1 MRVFVTGIAGFAGS
15 HLAEH
20 LLAQGLE
27 VVGLVRPGS
36 DLGNIAHLGPAVR
49 LLEADLLDR
58 ERVTEVTK
66 EAAPDLVFHLA
77 AQAAVSLSWQ
87 DAATTLST
95 NIMGQLYLCEAI
107 IAAGISPRLL
117 VVGSDE
123 EYGLL
128 REDEL
133 PATEQS
139 SLRPIN
145 PYGVSKVA
153 QDLMGH
159 QYFVSHRLPVVRVR
173 PFNHIGP
180 RQAETF
186 VTASFAKQIAEAE
199 AGQREPVIRVGNL
212 EVGRD
217 FSDVRDIVRGYLL
230 ALTQGEPGEVYNL
243 ASGRSITIR
252 RILDLLI
259 AQARVSLRVE
269 TDPARFR
276 PAEVPTRFGDG
287 TKIRKATG
295 WEPQIPLEKSLV
307 DVLEYWRRRVSGV
320 GPSQ

>member
-1 MRVFVTGIAGFAGS
+1 MRALITGTAGFAGS

-27 VVGLVRPGS
+27 VVGLVRPS
-36 DLGNIAHLGPAVR
+36 DSLSHLSSIARQVR
-49 LLEADLLDR
+49 LLQSDLLDR
-58 ERVTEVTK
+58 EGMMVAVR

-87 DAATTLST
+87 DAAATLST
-95 NIMGQLYLCEAI
+95 NVLGQLNLFEAI
-107 IAAGISPRLL
+107 IAAGISPRIL

-139 SLRPIN
+139 PLRPIN

-153 QDLMGH
+153 QDLMGY

-173 PFNHIGP
+173 PFLHIGP

-186 VTASFAKQIAEAE
+186 VTASFAKQIAQAE
-199 AGQREPVIRVGNL
+199 AGQQPPVIEVGNL

-217 FSDVRDIVRGYLL
+217 FSDVRDIVGGYFL

-243 ASGRSITIR
+243 ASGQPTAIGR
-252 RILDLLI
+252 LLELLV
-259 AQARVSLRVE
+259 AQARVSLQVKP
-269 TDPARFR
+269 DPARFR
-276 PAEVPTRFGDG
+276 PAEVPMRFGDCS
-287 TKIRKATG
+287 KIRAATG
-295 WEPQIPLEKSLV
+295 WQPQIPLEKSLA
-307 DVLEYWRRRVSGV
+307 DVLQYWRHQVAGV
-320 GPSQ
+320 APS